1 MGHMERHGCP
11 KHFLGV
17 IKRLY
22 QNVETGKVSQMT
34 QFVIN
39 TGKEEK
45 PVLVNKGV
53 WQDVVYYP
61 YYLKTNELMTL
72 YNNRII
78 LFLQ

>member
-1 MGHMERHGCP
+1 MDVP
-11 KHFLGV
+11 NTLGV

-22 QNVETGKVSQMT
+22 QNVETGKVYQMT

-39 TGKEEK
+39 TGKEAK
-45 PVLVNKGV
+45 PVLVNKEV

-61 YYLKTNELMTL
+61 SYLKTNELITL

>member
-11 KHFLGV
+11 KHSLGV

-22 QNVETGKVSQMT
+22 QKVSQMT

-39 TGKEEK
+39 TGKEAK
-45 PVLVNKGV
+45 SVLVNKEV
-53 WQDVVYYP
+53 WQDVVYYLS
-61 YYLKTNELMTL
+61 YLKTNELITL